1 MNLNKIIQVRLQT
14 EKLKEK
20 FWSAGEVCIV
30 IKCTTPYVLKQ
41 INNMF
46 LQSIAVE
53 EVKIFFY
60 SKSRKLVSISTF
72 GLFSSVL
79 WQAVAV

>member
-1 MNLNKIIQVRLQT
+1 MNLKKIIQVRLQT

-20 FWSAGEVCIV
+20 FWSAGELCIV
-30 IKCTTPYVLKQ
+30 IKCTTLYVLKQ

-53 EVKIFFY
+53 EVDFY
-60 SKSRKLVSISTF
+60 F
-72 GLFSSVL
+72 LF
-79 WQAVAV
+79 

>member
-1 MNLNKIIQVRLQT
+1 MRLQT

-20 FWSAGEVCIV
+20 FWSAGELCIV
-30 IKCTTPYVLKQ
+30 IKRTTLYVLKQ

-53 EVKIFFY
+53 EVKIFF
-60 SKSRKLVSISTF
+60 
-72 GLFSSVL
+72 LF
-79 WQAVAV
+79 